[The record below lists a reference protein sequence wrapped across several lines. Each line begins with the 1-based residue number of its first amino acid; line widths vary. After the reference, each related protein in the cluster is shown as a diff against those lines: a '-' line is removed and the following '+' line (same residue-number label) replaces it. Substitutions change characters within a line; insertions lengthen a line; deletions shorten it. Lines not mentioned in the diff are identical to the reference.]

1 MAAGAHPPFQRSVL
15 GALVA
20 ALASLAPI
28 AALGQHRAAE
38 QLPRYEFGAELR
50 ARAQTRNGGGDD
62 PTKQDAFTTSRL
74 RLDATVRP
82 TRQVRIFVQA
92 QDSQVLGLAAGRGS
106 RAFKDSADIRQG
118 YVALGRED
126 GPLTLFTG
134 RRELSFI
141 DQRIIGVRNWSNTAP
156 AWDGSELV
164 LRRGKDR
171 VNLLAVTQVDISGGF
186 NPPSRTRWVHGA
198 AGAIVSGLR
207 GHQIEPFYF
216 TSRRPVDR
224 ASNLGGVLRTAGSRF
239 SGLLAGTW
247 DYQVILAGQGGRTQ
261 DQRQGAWMGVWAL
274 GKTLEQR
281 RWRPRLGVEWSY
293 ASGDSDPQ
301 DGRIGTFDTLFPG
314 PHRIYGEQDIVSLR
328 NLRAL
333 KTGVE
338 LDPGSAWQINVD
350 FFDFRLASRYDGL
363 YQTNFAVRAHAPLG
377 GASSAHIGSELDV
390 VLRYAPTPRVELSFG
405 LSRFVAGRFV
415 IREVPGG
422 GSQTFLHT
430 TLLVTL

>member
-1 MAAGAHPPFQRSVL
+1 MRSPFQRTAC
-15 GALVA
+15 GAFLA
-20 ALASLAPI
+20 AMAALAPI
-28 AALGQHRAAE
+28 AALGQTSAAE
-38 QLPRYEFGAELR
+38 QAPRYEFGAELR

-62 PTKQDAFTTSRL
+62 PTKQDAFTTTRL
-74 RLDATVRP
+74 RFDATMRP
-82 TRQVRIFVQA
+82 TRHVRIFVEA
-92 QDSQVLGLAAGRGS
+92 QDSHVQGFASDRDD
-106 RAFKDSADIRQG
+106 RALKDPVDIRQG
-118 YVALGRED
+118 YLALGDDD
-126 GPLTLFTG
+126 GPLTLFVG

-141 DQRIIGVRNWSNTAP
+141 DERIIGVRNWSNISP

-164 LRRGKDR
+164 LRRGKDS
-171 VNLLAVTQVDISGGF
+171 VNLLAVTQVDISDGF
-186 NPPSRTRWVHGA
+186 DPPSRTRWVYGA
-198 AGAIVSGLR
+198 VGVIGSGLG
-207 GHQIEPFYF
+207 GHQIEPFFF
-216 TSRRPVDR
+216 TSRRPVDL

-239 SGLLAGTW
+239 SGLLAESW

-274 GKTLEQR
+274 GKTLER
-281 RWRPRLGVEWSY
+281 RRLRPRLGVEWSY

-338 LDPGSAWQINVD
+338 LHPRRTWQINVD
-350 FFDFRLASRYDGL
+350 FLDFRLASRHDGL
-363 YQTNFAVRAHAPLG
+363 YQTNFVARAQAPLG
-377 GASSAHIGSELDV
+377 GASSAHIGSEVDV
-390 VLRYAPTPRVELSFG
+390 VLRYAPAPKLEVSLG
-405 LSRFVAGRFV
+405 VSRFMAGRFV
-415 IREVPGG
+415 VREVPGG